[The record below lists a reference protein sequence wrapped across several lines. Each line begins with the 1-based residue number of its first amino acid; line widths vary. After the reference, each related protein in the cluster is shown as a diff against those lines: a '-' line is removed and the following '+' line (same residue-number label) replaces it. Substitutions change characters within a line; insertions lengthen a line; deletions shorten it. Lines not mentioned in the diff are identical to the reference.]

1 MAKLMMP
8 SVYDALLSAGADD
21 EKARSAA
28 IDVANYDD
36 RIVRVESRLGALAA
50 KLDLLQWM
58 VGVNI
63 AATLAILIRVFS

>member
-63 AATLAILIRVFS
+63 AATLAILIRMFF